1 MTDAEFWQIERD
13 LWLGGAD
20 VFRRWVAR
28 ESLMVFPAPVGI
40 LTGPTVVDSIAS
52 TPRWESV
59 TFTETV
65 LRRLGSDAVVL
76 AYGVDALRPGGAPF
90 HAFCSSCY
98 VQQAG
103 DWWLMQHQQ
112 TPTEPLT

>member
-13 LWLGGAD
+13 LWLGGVE

-28 ESLMVFPAPVGI
+28 ECLMVFPPPVGV
-40 LTGPTVVDSIAS
+40 LTGPTVIDSIAPA
-52 TPRWESV
+52 PRWESV
-59 TFTETV
+59 AFAETA
-65 LRRLGSDAVVL
+65 LRRFGTGAAVL
-76 AYGVDALRPGGAPF
+76 AYRVDAGRPGGGPYRAY
-90 HAFCSSCY
+90 CSTTY

-112 TPTEPLT
+112 TPA